1 MNIGDLVN
9 DKTINQMG
17 IIVEIGFDDDVDE
30 AYIVVQLCD
39 GSEVLADYEDLELIS
54 CSGLEA
60 RI

>member
-1 MNIGDLVN
+1 MNIGDLVK
-9 DKTINQMG
+9 DKTIDQMG

-39 GSEVLADYEDLELIS
+39 GSQVLADYDDLELIA
-54 CSGLEA
+54 CAGLEA

>member
-1 MNIGDLVN
+1 MNIGDLVR
-9 DKTINQMG
+9 DKTIDQMG
-17 IIVEIGFDDDVDE
+17 IIVEIGFDDDVDQ

-60 RI
+60 KI